1 MTNGEDCVCYNRH
14 CRSVVSPAN
23 AHCEASTIGTMQLTA
38 DISEPEID
46 EALGYLRDR
55 ICIVDPVAKNA
66 LMKMVDA
73 LLDAKL
79 EMKQ

>member
-1 MTNGEDCVCYNRH
+1 
-14 CRSVVSPAN
+14 
-23 AHCEASTIGTMQLTA
+23 MQLTA

-46 EALGYLRDR
+46 EALGYLRER

-79 EMKQ
+79 EMKA

>member
-1 MTNGEDCVCYNRH
+1 
-14 CRSVVSPAN
+14 
-23 AHCEASTIGTMQLTA
+23 MQLTA

-46 EALGYLRDR
+46 EALGYLRER
-55 ICIVDPVAKNA
+55 ICIVDIQTKNA